1 MDFKVRDL
9 LYYKKQSIGT
19 YYKVVW
25 DLLYK
30 MFFRYGTYLN
40 ILWVLLEGN
49 EGLKRLK
56 VNTVM
61 GLADIVFLLIDL
73 NRYKYNRITIYVSNE
88 TMLF

>member
-9 LYYKKQSIGT
+9 LYYKKQIIGT

-25 DLLYK
+25 DLLDK
-30 MFFRYGTYLN
+30 MFIRYGTYLS
-40 ILWVLLEGN
+40 IVWVLLEEN
-49 EGLKRLK
+49 EVQNQPKA
-56 VNTVM
+56 NTVK

>member
-1 MDFKVRDL
+1 M
-9 LYYKKQSIGT
+9 
-19 YYKVVW
+19 VW

-30 MFFRYGTYLN
+30 MFIRYGTYLN
-40 ILWVLLEGN
+40 IVWVLLEEN
-49 EGLKRLK
+49 EVQYQPKA
-56 VNTVM
+56 NTVK

>member
-1 MDFKVRDL
+1 M
-9 LYYKKQSIGT
+9 
-19 YYKVVW
+19 VW

-30 MFFRYGTYLN
+30 MFIRYGTYLS
-40 ILWVLLEGN
+40 IVWVLLEEN
-49 EGLKRLK
+49 EVLNQSKA
-56 VNTVM
+56 NTVK